1 MIGFSNLPVPGVEH
15 LPRLAASAETA
26 RRRTF
31 SAQVKIPDYKRTIP
45 LASRF
50 KI

>member
-1 MIGFSNLPVPGVEH
+1 MIGFSNLPVLGGDY

-31 SAQVKIPDYKRTIP
+31 SAQVKIPDYKRAIP
-45 LASRF
+45 SAGRF